1 MSTRAGMV
9 GSCGRRNVASVRV
22 RWCCR
27 AGVIVLLSTA
37 LWRGDV
43 AAQSSSPVASQSSTR
58 ETEGRS
64 GQEAL
69 DQRLREME
77 AQIAALRAE
86 IDRLRGTI
94 GTGAPATSRID
105 DLQRQIQA
113 MTVEIERLRIGEA
126 ATLPAK
132 ASVPGFGP
140 AASKIYAV
148 KKGVSIGGY
157 GEMLYQNFT
166 STKDDNTPSNAVD
179 TLDLERAVLYFGY
192 KFNDRFLFNSEVEY
206 EHAVAGAGEPGETAV
221 EFAYIDF
228 KATKSFGVRG
238 GLLLVPVGFLTELHE
253 PPIFFGAR
261 RSEVEQRIIP
271 STWRENGA
279 GVYGE
284 AGPVSY
290 RVYLV
295 AGLDAAGFTP
305 DEGIREGRQEGAD
318 SKINDAALTA
328 RVDVTPVA
336 GLRLGVA
343 GFTGRTGQGDRGNL
357 VRPAQP
363 RSRLTL
369 WELHG
374 EWNWRGLHVRG
385 LYAKTLLTD
394 AGAVSLAI
402 DPLGNTAI
410 GERMTGWYG
419 EVAYNVLARVKA
431 TDQELS
437 LFCRHE
443 SLNTQARVAP
453 GFTADPVND
462 LTVLTCGAHY
472 RPIPNVVIK
481 LDTQNFDNQKH
492 TAVDQVNLALGYL
505 F

>member
-1 MSTRAGMV
+1 MRTRAGMV
-9 GSCGRRNVASVRV
+9 GRERVKNMAQVAVRCGR
-22 RWCCR
+22 R
-27 AGVIVLLSTA
+27 AGVILLVSATF
-37 LWRGDV
+37 WGGD
-43 AAQSSSPVASQSSTR
+43 ATAQSSDPKAPPVSAR
-58 ETEGRS
+58 ATEGRN

-69 DQRLREME
+69 ERRLREME
-77 AQIAALRAE
+77 AQITALRAE
-86 IDRLRGTI
+86 IDRSRGTI
-94 GTGAPATSRID
+94 GAGAPAMARID

-126 ATLPAK
+126 AVPPGEAV
-132 ASVPGFGP
+132 VPGFGP
-140 AASKIYAV
+140 AASKIYAI

-166 STKDDNTPSNAVD
+166 RTKDDDTPSNAVN

-192 KFNDRFLFNSEVEY
+192 KWNDRFLFNSEVEY
-206 EHAVAGAGEPGETAV
+206 EHAVAGDGEPGETAV

-228 KATKSFGVRG
+228 KATKNFGARG

-295 AGLDAAGFTP
+295 AGLDAAKFSP
-305 DEGIREGRQEGAD
+305 DEGIRGGRQEGAG
-318 SKINDAALTA
+318 SKINDAALTG
-328 RVDVTPVA
+328 RVDVTPMA

-343 GFTGRTGQGDRGNL
+343 GFTGRTGQGDL
-357 VRPAQP
+357 IRPAQP

-369 WELHG
+369 WEVHG

-385 LYAKTLLTD
+385 LYAKILLTD
-394 AGAVSLAI
+394 AGAVGRAI
-402 DPLGNTAI
+402 DPIAPPAI

-419 EVAYNVLARVKA
+419 EVAYNVLGRVK
-431 TDQELS
+431 TTEQELS

-443 SLNTQARVAP
+443 SLDTQVRVAP
-453 GFTADPVND
+453 GFTADPAND
-462 LTVLTCGAHY
+462 LKVLTCGVHY

-481 LDTQNFDNQKH
+481 MDAQNFDNQAH